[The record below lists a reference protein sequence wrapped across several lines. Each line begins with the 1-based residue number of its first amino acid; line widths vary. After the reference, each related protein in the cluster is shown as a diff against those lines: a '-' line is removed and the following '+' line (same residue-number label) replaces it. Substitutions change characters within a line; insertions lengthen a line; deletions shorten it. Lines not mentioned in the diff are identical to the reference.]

1 MFHTVQPGET
11 LYSIAARY
19 GVTVDALMQA
29 NNLTSG
35 YLYAGQTLRIPVTGG
50 GGAGFPFPLPIPG
63 PGGPGGRRLEE
74 RVERLER
81 QYAVLE
87 PALDRVTR
95 QVNQLDTEVERLRQR
110 VRRLEQQA
118 GIRDE

>member
-50 GGAGFPFPLPIPG
+50 GGAGFPFPLPIPV
-63 PGGPGGRRLEE
+63 PPGGRRLEE

-81 QYAVLE
+81 QHAALE
-87 PALDRVTR
+87 PVVDRLSR
-95 QVNQLDTEVERLRQR
+95 QVNQLDTEVDRLRQR